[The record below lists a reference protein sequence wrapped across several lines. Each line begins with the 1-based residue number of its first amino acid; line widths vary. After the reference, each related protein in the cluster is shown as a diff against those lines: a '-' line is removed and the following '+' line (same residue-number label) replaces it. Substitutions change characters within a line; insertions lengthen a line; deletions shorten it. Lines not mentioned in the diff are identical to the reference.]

1 MSNPNE
7 VTKHVVIDL
16 KTGRSYGLKM
26 DGKGQCLGIQPLLTN
41 IETESGD
48 PVAQIG
54 RDAKPANDELYPAA
68 PEGMVPFG
76 KTIVAV
82 EPAQGDQKAK
92 IFTIA
97 FPSKDEMDKGVKP
110 LVAVKPLSDD
120 LVRSGVAAAI
130 KSVADKKSK
139 GFDEDTLKKALK
151 NIDDM
156 IGLDNAKVEIKQN
169 IAIARFNQMK
179 EEMGLSTKPISRH
192 MVFTGNPGTGKT
204 TFAREVAKVYHA
216 LGLIKN
222 PTVHEVKREDLV
234 AGFVGQTAIK
244 TKEQIDKAK
253 GGILFI
259 DEAYALSRDA
269 AGGGDSKD
277 FGREA
282 IDTLVAAMEN
292 MRDDLVVIVAGY
304 PEPMK
309 RFIDANE
316 GLKSR
321 FMTYIGFEDYTMP
334 QLTQIMDFMLKD
346 RGYTMS
352 SEARDHAI
360 VLLQEEK
367 DRAGKAFGNGR
378 IVRNMVEKAEKELAM
393 RLDAEDKLRADNGL
407 TVDQFKQALTTITL
421 DDMRKV
427 TLQGIDDK
435 VPVKDAFAFNKAAAP
450 RNDNVKTV
458 QVVLPAKAA
467 QNEKRRG
474 LGL

>member
-1 MSNPNE
+1 MPNSNEIN
-7 VTKHVVIDL
+7 KHLVIDL
-16 KTGRSYGLKM
+16 KTGRTYGLVL
-26 DGKGQCLGIQPLLTN
+26 DGKGQCMGIQSLVTSIEREDGKIITKLGRGLDDGEQDDPATPEEPL
-41 IETESGD
+41 
-48 PVAQIG
+48 P
-54 RDAKPANDELYPAA
+54 Y
-68 PEGMVPFG
+68 G
-76 KTIVAV
+76 KTIIAI
-82 EPAQGDQKAK
+82 EPAKDDKKAQ
-92 IFTIA
+92 IFTISL
-97 FPSKDEMDKGVKP
+97 PSKEEMDKGARPV
-110 LVAVKPLSDD
+110 VAVKPLTDD

-130 KSVADKKSK
+130 KGLEDKKNK
-139 GFDEDTLKKALK
+139 GFDEATLKEALK
-151 NIDDM
+151 AIDDM
-156 IGLDNAKVEIKQN
+156 IGLDKAKVEIKQN

-269 AGGGDSKD
+269 GGSSGDSKD

-309 RFIDANE
+309 KFIDANE

-352 SEARDHAI
+352 PEARDHAI
-360 VLLQEEK
+360 ALLTEEK
-367 DRAGKAFGNGR
+367 ERAQKDFGNGR
-378 IVRNMVEKAEKELAM
+378 TVRNLVEKAEKELAM
-393 RLDAEDKLRADNGL
+393 RLDSENKLRPNNGM
-407 TVDQFKQALTTITL
+407 TPEEFKKELTTITF
-421 DDMRKV
+421 DDMFKV
-427 TLQGIDDK
+427 SLAALDK
-435 VPVKDAFAFNKAAAP
+435 VQTKRGFEFGKAAA
-450 RNDNVKTV
+450 RNDNTKQQMTDAP
-458 QVVLPAKAA
+458 LHTSRTKSHKPAYSF
-467 QNEKRRG
+467 
-474 LGL
+474 